1 MLCGYSQIKVMPAQF
16 ILMALPEKALL
27 DLIYLT
33 SGADCE
39 AYLFELRLQNT
50 EAISFSKLIELAQ
63 SIGKP
68 KLIRAAQ
75 LVESLYENEINAES
89 I

>member
-1 MLCGYSQIKVMPAQF
+1 MPEQF
-16 ILMALPEKALL
+16 VLIASPEKALW
-27 DLIYLT
+27 DLIHLT
-33 SGADCE
+33 PGADCVE
-39 AYLFELRLQNT
+39 YLYELRLQNA

-75 LVESLYENEINAES
+75 LAGSCFCPTPT
-89 I
+89 